1 MGNPPGHSSRT
12 DKKGHRDTDLISIS
26 VAFLFTLRGVSPPL
40 TKSSPRLT
48 RQRPVDLALE

>member
-26 VAFLFTLRGVSPPL
+26 VAFLFILRGVFPSPY
-40 TKSSPRLT
+40 
-48 RQRPVDLALE
+48 